1 MLDVCAGVIIKNN
14 QVLLA
19 RRPKGSHLAGFWEFP
34 GGKIEPGETPEEC
47 LKRELREEL
56 AIEAKIGDFICVSEY
71 DYVEK
76 SIKLLAYYVEI
87 TGEPQLKAHDSLAWI
102 DLKQIDLQILA
113 PADRLI
119 AQKIKRDN

>member
-14 QVLLA
+14 KVLLA
-19 RRPKGSHLAGFWEFP
+19 RRPQGSHLAGFWEFP
-34 GGKIEPGETPEEC
+34 GGKIEKGETPEEC
-47 LKRELREEL
+47 LKRELKEEL
-56 AIEAKIGDFICVSEY
+56 AIEATVGDFICASEY

-76 SIKLLAYYVEI
+76 SIRLLAYYVEI

-102 DLKQIDLQILA
+102 DLQQIEPQMLA

-119 AQKIKRDN
+119 AQEIKRDN